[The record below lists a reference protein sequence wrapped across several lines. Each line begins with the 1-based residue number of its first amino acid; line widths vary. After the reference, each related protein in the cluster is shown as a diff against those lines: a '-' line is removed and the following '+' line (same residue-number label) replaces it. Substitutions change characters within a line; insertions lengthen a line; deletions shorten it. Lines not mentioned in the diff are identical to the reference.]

1 MALHVADLDD
11 LAGAVARG
19 DDPVDVGDAEADRLL
34 AEDVQAGV
42 ERRQHDL
49 EVRARRRRDQDCVE
63 RRRCRRASA
72 SRRARRDR
80 VACGERLAHRLRR
93 LRERREP
100 ELAGELR
107 EVREV
112 HRLGDEAAAD
122 DADPSLTIP
131 VAGHVVRIMVRSRRS
146 LQVRGGRSQMEHL
159 ERPITRRGLLKAG
172 AVSAA
177 GLYAAGTLGRAGRA
191 AGATRVSAG
200 GVTMNWLTWSDHF
213 LTKPNQ
219 LGAVKKLT
227 GITGRPQLFSDDSDS
242 YVKVKAGGGGWDMS
256 SEDALWVP
264 KFYNEGLIVAFDIKS
279 FPVSKQLY
287 SVALDVP
294 FWKAGSNQMGYPF
307 GWSSLQIYYNP
318 KYVTTKPDSYHALL
332 EQELQEEDRPR
343 EPADRPD
350 GDGRPRD
357 GREEAVR
364 HDDGRDRERE
374 GVPQA
379 AQAERAQARLAEHRG
394 RAGADRRHGVADDR
408 EHRHGRTRQGRGR
421 PDHPRRPTRRKG
433 CTAGWTPR
441 CC

>member
-1 MALHVADLDD
+1 
-11 LAGAVARG
+11 
-19 DDPVDVGDAEADRLL
+19 
-34 AEDVQAGV
+34 
-42 ERRQHDL
+42 
-49 EVRARRRRDQDCVE
+49 
-63 RRRCRRASA
+63 
-72 SRRARRDR
+72 
-80 VACGERLAHRLRR
+80 
-93 LRERREP
+93 
-100 ELAGELR
+100 
-107 EVREV
+107 
-112 HRLGDEAAAD
+112 
-122 DADPSLTIP
+122 
-131 VAGHVVRIMVRSRRS
+131 
-146 LQVRGGRSQMEHL
+146 MEHL
-159 ERPITRRGLLKAG
+159 ERPVTRRGMLKAG

-219 LGAVKKLT
+219 LAQVKKLT

-264 KFYNEGLIVAFDIKS
+264 KFYNEGLIVPFDIKS

-332 EQELQEEDRPR
+332 NPSVQEEDRPR

-350 GDGRPRD
+350 GDGRPGD
-357 GREEAVR
+357 GREEAVQ
-364 HDDGRDRERE
+364 HDDGARSRSAKAFLKQLKPNVLKLVSQNTEVVRALTDGTAWLTIENLGTDARVKDAGGPTILSADPKEGLYGWMDAEMLLKESKNQGSFEKFINAMEQAPYIAQNFLTNGRPLFNEKAYKILVNQGHKERADKFFYNDPE
-374 GVPQA
+374 RPLGMTLKGPSGN
-379 AQAERAQARLAEHRG
+379 AQAYIDAFNEVF
-394 RAGADRRHGVADDR
+394 GA
-408 EHRHGRTRQGRGR
+408 
-421 PDHPRRPTRRKG
+421 
-433 CTAGWTPR
+433 
-441 CC
+441 

>member
-1 MALHVADLDD
+1 
-11 LAGAVARG
+11 
-19 DDPVDVGDAEADRLL
+19 
-34 AEDVQAGV
+34 
-42 ERRQHDL
+42 
-49 EVRARRRRDQDCVE
+49 
-63 RRRCRRASA
+63 
-72 SRRARRDR
+72 
-80 VACGERLAHRLRR
+80 
-93 LRERREP
+93 
-100 ELAGELR
+100 
-107 EVREV
+107 
-112 HRLGDEAAAD
+112 
-122 DADPSLTIP
+122 
-131 VAGHVVRIMVRSRRS
+131 
-146 LQVRGGRSQMEHL
+146 MEHL

-264 KFYNEGLIVAFDIKS
+264 KFYNEGLITAFDIKS

-332 EQELQEEDRPR
+332 NTSYKKKIVLENQPTDLMAMAGLATGAKKPYGMTTAEIANAKGFLKQLKPNVLKLVSQNTEVVR
-343 EPADRPD
+343 AL
-350 GDGRPRD
+350 GDGTAWLTIENLGTDARVKDAGGPTILSADPKEGLYGWMDAEMLLKESKNGSSFEKFINAMEQAPYIAQNFLTNGRPLFNEKAYKILVNN
-357 GREEAVR
+357 G
-364 HDDGRDRERE
+364 HKERADKFFYNDPE
-374 GVPQA
+374 RPLGMTLKGPSKN
-379 AQAERAQARLAEHRG
+379 AQAYLDAFNEVF
-394 RAGADRRHGVADDR
+394 GA
-408 EHRHGRTRQGRGR
+408 
-421 PDHPRRPTRRKG
+421 
-433 CTAGWTPR
+433 
-441 CC
+441 